1 MDEGI
6 LDGQRTGILRFLLFL
21 TQDYDL
27 AEEMTQETFKL
38 VLAKGISPRNAEAY
52 AVWLRGVAKNVFRR
66 YLRGSSSDKL
76 VFSSDMVEAAEDH
89 FIRAASDKGETWEEE
104 RNALLTCFGKLS
116 EANRS
121 VFLRRY
127 EQGQSVKDIAA
138 TMGVDLK
145 TMSKKLVRIRVA
157 LRDCVRLIL
166 RGKRNE

>member
-6 LDGQRTGILRFLLFL
+6 LAGQRTGVLRFLLFL

-38 VLAKGISPRNAEAY
+38 VMAKGISPRNAEAY

-66 YLRGSSSDKL
+66 HLRGNSSDKL
-76 VFSSDMVEAAEDH
+76 VFSSDMVEAAEGH

-104 RNALLTCFGKLS
+104 RNALRTCFDRLS
-116 EANRS
+116 EANRR

-127 EQGQSVKDIAA
+127 EEGQEVKEIAA
-138 TMGVDLK
+138 SIGMEAK
-145 TMSKKLVRIRVA
+145 TLSKKLERIRMA
-157 LRDCVRLIL
+157 LRDCVRLIMK
-166 RGKRNE
+166 GNRNG